1 MTRSR
6 PAQML
11 RVVALRAL
19 LVALA
24 AIAAGPV
31 VWAAFG
37 SLKQGRD
44 ITTRPFAL
52 PRPPTLRNYGTAV
65 EAGLLWQ
72 WLHSVLLTSVCVLLV
87 LLLASLA
94 SYAFSRLSFRGRAPL
109 RTLLLSGMMV
119 PVHAVL
125 IPLFVAAGRMGLAGS
140 PISLVGPYVAFSLP
154 LSVLLLTTYF
164 AEVPREI
171 EDAARLDGCS
181 DLRFWWHV
189 LIPMARNG
197 LITVGILQGVWI
209 WNEYPMALVM
219 LTRSWKTLPVGLAA
233 FKGQYHADWGA
244 VLAGLVIVAVPLLAL
259 FFAFQRWIVRG
270 MTAGAVK
277 S

>member
-1 MTRSR
+1 MTSSR
-6 PAQML
+6 RARM
-11 RVVALRAL
+11 LRAL
-19 LVALA
+19 AVRALLIALA
-24 AIAAGPV
+24 AAAASPV
-31 VWAAFG
+31 AWAAFA
-37 SLKQGRD
+37 SLKHGRD
-44 ITTRPFAL
+44 ITTRPFEL
-52 PRPPTLRNYGTAV
+52 PRPPTMRNYATAV

-72 WLHSVLLTSVCVLLV
+72 WLHSVLLTSVCVALV

-94 SYAFSRLSFRGRAPL
+94 AYAFARLSFRGRGPL

-125 IPLFVAAGRMGLAGS
+125 IPLFVAASRAGLAGS
-140 PISLVGPYVAFSLP
+140 PLSLIGPYVAFSLP
-154 LSVLLLTTYF
+154 LSVLLLTAYF

-181 DLRFWWHV
+181 DLRLWWHV

-219 LTRSWKTLPVGLAA
+219 LTGNWKTLPVGLAA

-244 VLAGLVIVAVPLLAL
+244 VLAGLVIVAAPLLAL
-259 FFAFQRWIVRG
+259 FFVFQRWIVRG
-270 MTAGAVK
+270 ITAGAVR